1 MITHKD
7 LTDLYNW
14 AKDKEFPVK
23 KAPTTKG
30 YTNKDIYICGLKFV
44 RKNVNI
50 RRNLM
55 TDRVYDILKDDDIL
69 YATYSIFQGG
79 TILTP
84 HLDPNVYRDRYKRV
98 QIPLKIPEKDK
109 CYMTW
114 VNHDK
119 IYWEEGIFQVFPVMD
134 YVHEGHNLTDK
145 PMSFIFLDVKINTE
159 VKLE

>member
-69 YATYSIFQGG
+69 YATYSTFQGG

-98 QIPLKIPEKDK
+98 QIPLKIPERDK

-114 VNHDK
+114 VNHKK
-119 IYWEEGIFQVFPVMD
+119 IYWDEGVFQVFPVMD

-145 PMSFIFLDVKINTE
+145 PMSFIFLDVKIDTE
-159 VKLE
+159 VEL